1 MEGKAFTMDLFQIDK
16 NMVSQTVIE
25 KDGLVFYSPES
36 ECIRLYGVQKAEG
49 RYCRMDPEI
58 AKTVSDSVA
67 GLNYNTSGGR
77 VRFVTDSK
85 RVAIIAERDTTYHPD
100 HMTFTNIAGFDI
112 YEDDVYLTTFRP
124 GTYSG
129 GGLKTLESSASFD
142 DKRERLIT
150 INFPCYGPVIS
161 LYIGVEQGS
170 LIKAAPDYK
179 YEKPVV
185 FYGSSVTQ
193 GGCCSRPGLNYSS
206 VLSRMLDSNVYN
218 LGFSGS
224 CKGEPQMA
232 DYIASLDMSVLV
244 LGFDH
249 NAPTPEFL
257 AEHHEPFFKRIREKR
272 PELPIVFITRPQARS
287 SYERD
292 TRLKIVEKTYQNAL
306 AAGDKNVWFVPTPKS
321 LEPIGNEGT
330 VDGVHPN
337 DLGFFFMAK
346 GLYPTLKEILEK
358 QK

>member
-1 MEGKAFTMDLFQIDK
+1 
-16 NMVSQTVIE
+16 
-25 KDGLVFYSPES
+25 
-36 ECIRLYGVQKAEG
+36 
-49 RYCRMDPEI
+49 
-58 AKTVSDSVA
+58 
-67 GLNYNTSGGR
+67 
-77 VRFVTDSK
+77 
-85 RVAIIAERDTTYHPD
+85 
-100 HMTFTNIAGFDI
+100 
-112 YEDDVYLTTFRP
+112 
-124 GTYSG
+124 
-129 GGLKTLESSASFD
+129 
-142 DKRERLIT
+142 
-150 INFPCYGPVIS
+150 
-161 LYIGVEQGS
+161 
-170 LIKAAPDYK
+170 
-179 YEKPVV
+179 
-185 FYGSSVTQ
+185 
-193 GGCCSRPGLNYSS
+193 
-206 VLSRMLDSNVYN
+206 MLDSNVYN

-330 VDGVHPN
+330 VDGCHPN